1 MRRPLSS
8 KRRRVVRGIVMGAE
22 SALCR
27 DPMGERREDGSN
39 VMVAQPDFVHCPMKM
54 RTCTRREK
62 SAETN
67 KCGSATASSP
77 YPTIARCTVPLEV
90 TMRSWLAEDDQTREK
105 QNVSIGTKLPAG
117 WHPGDVRDVRAGSR
131 AAEALR
137 TRTMSGKD

>member
-90 TMRSWLAEDDQTREK
+90 TMRSWLAEDKMCPLVPSYPPDGIQETCAMCERVVELQK
-105 QNVSIGTKLPAG
+105 
-117 WHPGDVRDVRAGSR
+117 R
-131 AAEALR
+131 
-137 TRTMSGKD
+137 